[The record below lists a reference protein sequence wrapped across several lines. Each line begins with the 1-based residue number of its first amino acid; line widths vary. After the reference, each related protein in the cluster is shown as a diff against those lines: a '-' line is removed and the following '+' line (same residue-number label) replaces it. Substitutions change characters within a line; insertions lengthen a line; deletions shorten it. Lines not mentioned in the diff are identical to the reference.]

1 MDGRGLHHMRTRICV
16 TEGLE
21 PFPAR
26 TPLLRALD
34 YFMYAVGFVAPLAL
48 LPQIFQIY
56 STKSSVG
63 ASLPTWSL
71 LMLSSSLWF
80 LYAVVHKDKHLLFA
94 NSLMIVFYA
103 VIVTGL
109 ILY

>member
-1 MDGRGLHHMRTRICV
+1 MDGHGMHHMRTRICV

-26 TPLLRALD
+26 TPFLRAFD
-34 YFMYAVGFVAPLAL
+34 YLMYGVGFAAPLAL

-63 ASLPTWSL
+63 VSLPTWSL
-71 LMLSSSLWF
+71 LMFANFLWF
-80 LYAVVHKDKHLLFA
+80 IYALVHKDKHLLFA
-94 NSLMIVFYA
+94 NSLMLVFYS